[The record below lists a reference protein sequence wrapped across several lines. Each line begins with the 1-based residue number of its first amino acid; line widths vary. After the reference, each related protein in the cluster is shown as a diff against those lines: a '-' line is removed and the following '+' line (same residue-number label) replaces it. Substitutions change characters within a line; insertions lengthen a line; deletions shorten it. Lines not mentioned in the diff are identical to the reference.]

1 MTRDDVRRVVANP
14 ALVLGLAGALL
25 LAAIALF
32 GSQLTAA
39 DPNAQRIVLFF
50 PNGTFL
56 VPPTPP
62 DQYYPLGTDPL
73 GRDQLARVL
82 YGARLTFTVVLLA
95 LAIRAA
101 LAILVGVI
109 GGWAGGPIDRVLT
122 IVTNAIGGV
131 PQFLLALLIAVALRE
146 HAILGFTLAL
156 GLAGWAEGAQFV
168 RSEVVRI
175 RATGYVE
182 AARTI
187 GARTP
192 GLLSRHVLR
201 GLAPQLFGLLSLEAG
216 STLLLLAELGFL
228 GVFMSGGAFLV
239 DANNRPILPARD
251 RAPEWGQML
260 AGAQQYAF
268 SNQYVA
274 FVPGVVV
281 CAAVFIFN
289 LLGEGVRN
297 ATDPFS
303 RLSLSPRG
311 LGALGRGMLAVAI
324 LSGVFFGVSEARAT
338 SLSFDD
344 ALRLA
349 RESAAKVE
357 PGAPLVAAV
366 VRLRSDAHAL
376 ERPEK
381 YNFYFKSNGVTPYW
395 RVGFPDGDQ
404 NAMETKR
411 DEEDGLVLG
420 SEPLGTWIASWQ
432 DALQSAEKA
441 GGQAFRNSSRTW
453 LVRVVLMQEPELGSA
468 LYRALYTSGSIVGQA
483 NVDVAVDAT
492 TGLPPSAAK
501 GLALARIQ
509 ARTLLGGPVVLTG
522 ASAVWRSDSPPLF
535 AGFGV
540 ERPVSL
546 NYSFARAD
554 APDDRR
560 VANIGFGQFAGAQ
573 IGTAGVRPAS
583 LPETFDLTVV
593 FATVEGGGG
602 KAVRDGWERGGTPQW
617 SANAFV
623 VNGLVPP
630 PFVQIDYF
638 RPIDAGQPGAT
649 FRYDLA
655 TRQVTRTK

>member
-1 MTRDDVRRVVANP
+1 MTRDDLRRIAANP
-14 ALVLGLAGALL
+14 ALVIGLAGALL

-50 PNGTFL
+50 PNGSFL

-73 GRDQLARVL
+73 GRDQLARIL

-95 LAIRAA
+95 LALRAA
-101 LAILVGVI
+101 LAIGIGMI
-109 GGWAGGPIDRVLT
+109 GGWAGGVVDRALT
-122 IVTNAIGGV
+122 IVTNAIGGI
-131 PQFLLALLIAVALRE
+131 PQLLFALLIAVALRE
-146 HAILGFTLAL
+146 HAIVGFTLAL
-156 GLAGWAEGAQFV
+156 GLVGWAEGAQFV

-182 AARTI
+182 AARTL
-187 GARTP
+187 GARTR
-192 GLLSRHVLR
+192 GVLSRHVLR

-239 DANNRPILPARD
+239 DAQNRPILPARD

-281 CAAVFIFN
+281 CVAVFVFN
-289 LLGEGVRN
+289 LLGEGVRG

-311 LGALGRGMLAVAI
+311 LGTLGRGMLAVAI
-324 LSGVFFGVSEARAT
+324 LSGVFFGVSEART
-338 SLSFDD
+338 ISLSFDD

-381 YNFYFKSNGVTPYW
+381 YNFYFRSSGITPYW

-420 SEPLGTWIASWQ
+420 TEPLGAWTASWQ
-432 DALQSAEKA
+432 DALASAEKA
-441 GGQAFRNSSRTW
+441 GGQAFRNSTRTW
-453 LVRVVLMQEPELGSA
+453 LVRVVLMREPELGVP
-468 LYRALYTSGSIVGQA
+468 LYRALYTSGSIGGEA
-483 NVDVAVDAT
+483 SVDVSIDGT
-492 TGLPPSAAK
+492 TGAPPLPSQQ
-501 GLALARIQ
+501 LALARIQ
-509 ARTLLGGPVVLTG
+509 ARTLLGGPVALTG
-522 ASAVWRSDSPPLF
+522 ASANWRSDSPPQF

-540 ERPVSL
+540 ERPVSVG
-546 NYSFARAD
+546 YTFVRSD
-554 APDDRR
+554 ASDDRR
-560 VANIGFGQFAGAQ
+560 IASIFFGTLRGAQ
-573 IGTAGVRPAS
+573 VGQAGVRPAP
-583 LPETFDLTVV
+583 LPDGFDLLAI
-593 FATVEGGGG
+593 FNAVEASGGREL
-602 KAVRDGWERGGTPQW
+602 RDSWARTGVPQW
-617 SANAFV
+617 SAGAFV
-623 VNGLVPP
+623 ISQPNVLS
-630 PFVQIDYF
+630 FVQVDYSQLPAF
-638 RPIDAGQPGAT
+638 QVNAS
-649 FRYDLA
+649 FRYDMA
-655 TRQVTRTK
+655 TGKVTRAR

>member
-1 MTRDDVRRVVANP
+1 MTRDDIRRVAGNP
-14 ALVLGLAGALL
+14 ALVIGLAGALL
-25 LAAIALF
+25 LAVVALF

-101 LAILVGVI
+101 LAIGVGVI
-109 GGWAGGPIDRVLT
+109 GGWTGGAADRALT
-122 IVTNAIGGV
+122 IVTNAIGGI

-182 AARTI
+182 AARTL

-311 LGALGRGMLAVAI
+311 LGALGRGMLAVAVV
-324 LSGVFFGVSEARAT
+324 SAVFFGVSEARTT

-381 YNFYFKSNGVTPYW
+381 YNFYFKSSGVTPYW

-404 NAMETKR
+404 NAIETKR

-420 SEPLGTWIASWQ
+420 TEPLGTWIAPWQ
-432 DALQSAEKA
+432 DALHAAEKT
-441 GGQAFRNSSRTW
+441 GGQAFRNSTRTW
-453 LVRVVLMQEPELGSA
+453 LVRIALQQEPDLDVP
-468 LYRALYTSGSIVGQA
+468 LYRALYTSGSIGGQPS
-483 NVDVAVDAT
+483 VDVAIDAT
-492 TGLPPSAAK
+492 TGAPPTSAK
-501 GLALARIQ
+501 SLALARIQ
-509 ARTLLGGPVVLTG
+509 ARTALGAPVVLTG
-522 ASAVWRSDSPPLF
+522 ASALWRSDSPTVF
-535 AGFGV
+535 SGFGAAN
-540 ERPVSL
+540 PVRLS
-546 NYSFARAD
+546 YSFMRAE
-554 APDDRR
+554 APNDRA
-560 VANIGFGQFAGAQ
+560 VVNVGFGEFSGVSIGSAQ
-573 IGTAGVRPAS
+573 SRSVP
-583 LPETFDLTVV
+583 LPETFDIVAA
-593 FATVEGGGG
+593 FSAVEANGGRGL
-602 KAVRDGWERGGTPQW
+602 RDEWARTGTPGW
-617 SANAFV
+617 SANSFVASDANTPAYVQVDYVQAFPAQV
-623 VNGLVPP
+623 
-630 PFVQIDYF
+630 
-638 RPIDAGQPGAT
+638 AAS
-649 FRYDLA
+649 FRYDIA
-655 TRQVTRTK
+655 TGQVTRTR